1 MSQLFWRI
9 FSQFLKSQTFHVTG
23 VPLLDIYPSDM
34 KTYIHTKASERM
46 IRENL
51 EAIYASLLRKMDE
64 QILFYSSNET
74 ISQQ

>member
-1 MSQLFWRI
+1 
-9 FSQFLKSQTFHVTG
+9 
-23 VPLLDIYPSDM
+23 M

-64 QILFYSSNET
+64 QILFYSYNEI

>member
-1 MSQLFWRI
+1 
-9 FSQFLKSQTFHVTG
+9 
-23 VPLLDIYPSDM
+23 M
-34 KTYIHTKASERM
+34 KTYIHTKASKRM

-64 QILFYSSNET
+64 QIPFYSYNEI